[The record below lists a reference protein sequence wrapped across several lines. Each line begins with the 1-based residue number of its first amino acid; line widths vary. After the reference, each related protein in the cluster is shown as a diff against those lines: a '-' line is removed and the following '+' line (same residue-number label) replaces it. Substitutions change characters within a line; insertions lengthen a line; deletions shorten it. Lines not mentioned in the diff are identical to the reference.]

1 MTSRPDEAERRE
13 RFRAVYEENYAPIL
27 GYALR
32 RTRAD
37 EAQDV
42 VAETF
47 LVAWRR
53 LDDVPAHEAR
63 LWLYGTARRVLANRA
78 RSERRRGRLDAR
90 LREQPV
96 VTHTDAHQGGTVAAA
111 FARLRPDERELLSLV
126 AWEGLDTEEISRVL
140 GCSANAVRVRLHR
153 ARRKLARELEDDE
166 ALSGTQLPSPG
177 RAA

>member
-1 MTSRPDEAERRE
+1 MTSQSDAAERRE
-13 RFRAVYEENYAPIL
+13 RFRLVYEENYAPIL

-63 LWLYGTARRVLANRA
+63 LWLYGTARRVLPNRA
-78 RSERRRGRLDAR
+78 RAERRRGRLASR
-90 LREQPV
+90 LREHSV
-96 VTHTDAHQGGTVAAA
+96 DVHVDVHAGGAVAAA

-126 AWEGLDTEEISRVL
+126 AWEGLKTEEI
-140 GCSANAVRVRLHR
+140 A
-153 ARRKLARELEDDE
+153 
-166 ALSGTQLPSPG
+166 
-177 RAA
+177 